1 MTVDPALWL
10 ISLIKVFWLLLPS
23 AATVRLCRSPKF
35 KGLVGELRV
44 SWSIWLRLDRRVYH
58 AFSSV
63 LLPTAAG
70 TTQIDHLLVSPYGLF
85 VIETK
90 NMRGRI
96 SGGAKERTWTQEI
109 GGRTV
114 GFQNPLHQNYLHTK
128 TLHELLGISEARIF
142 SVIAFVGRSE
152 FGSKMPD
159 NVAQGSGF
167 LRCIRVRKKK
177 VLSAAQVAE
186 IISAL
191 KTVRLKNSFRNRRR
205 HIQQVKAR
213 VMAKGETACP
223 VCGGPMVLRAAA
235 GSGRT
240 FRGCAAFPRCTGI
253 RNAG

>member
-1 MTVDPALWL
+1 MAAEPALWL

-23 AATVRLCRSPKF
+23 AAIVRLCRSPLC
-35 KGLVGELRV
+35 KGMAGEWKVRLLIR
-44 SWSIWLRLDRRVYH
+44 LRLDRRVYH

-70 TTQIDHLLVSPYGLF
+70 TTQIDHLLISKYGLF

-96 SGGAKERTWTQEI
+96 SGGERERTWRQEI

-114 GFQNPLHQNYLHTK
+114 GFQNPLHQNYLHTR
-128 TLHELLGISEARIF
+128 TLHELLGVSEARIF
-142 SVIAFVGRSE
+142 SVIAFVGRNE
-152 FGSKMPD
+152 FGTKMPD

-167 LRCIRVRKKK
+167 LRCVRARKNE

-186 IISAL
+186 IIR
-191 KTVRLKNSFRNRRR
+191 TVKAERLRNSLRNRRR
-205 HIQQVKAR
+205 HVQQVKAR
-213 VMAKGETACP
+213 LMVKGETACP
-223 VCGGPMVLRAAA
+223 VCGGPMVLREA
-235 GSGRT
+235 GGGRM

-253 RNAG
+253 RNAE